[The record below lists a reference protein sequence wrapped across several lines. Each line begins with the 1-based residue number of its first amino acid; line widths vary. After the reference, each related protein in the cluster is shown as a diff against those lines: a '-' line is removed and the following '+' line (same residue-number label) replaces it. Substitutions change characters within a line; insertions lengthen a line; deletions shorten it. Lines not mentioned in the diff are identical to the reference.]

1 MPGARAFGGRRPEG
15 MRCGGEDAYLE
26 PQHQLLS
33 EEFGAALEEDM
44 ANSPGYRPAGLDPGQ
59 IQ

>member
-1 MPGARAFGGRRPEG
+1 